1 MLVTAYYRLTVNS
14 VGRFFLLSFRYTRY
28 RHSRSFGGS
37 PKGFLGTQL
46 ASLVLYTH
54 AIGSCQIE
62 PLAFSTHRQKCFP
75 RVSRFDS
82 HAWGCATF
90 HT

>member
-14 VGRFFLLSFRYTRY
+14 VGRFFLFCFFYGRLTITVAVR
-28 RHSRSFGGS
+28 
-37 PKGFLGTQL
+37 LGNGKPHRLPSVT
-46 ASLVLYTH
+46 AVAIAPIVAV

-75 RVSRFDS
+75 RPRGSI
-82 HAWGCATF
+82 
-90 HT
+90 